1 MVVRKGKPHRLDL
14 YSTGVLA
21 GCNIKYLSYKMS
33 VKAGKVNYDAQG
45 ASCSLSPS
53 MTRIT
58 DPLN

>member
-1 MVVRKGKPHRLDL
+1 
-14 YSTGVLA
+14 
-21 GCNIKYLSYKMS
+21 MS